1 MLQVRQ
7 IHQRLP
13 PGGILVFVTGQREVE
28 HLCRKLRSSL
38 GPAAAKR
45 AAAAA
50 ATAAAAA
57 EGPPS
62 APRGAAI
69 GAAPTDEVLR
79 LYPHPSHF
87 RCTRSADVCVCSTW
101 LRHFM
106 SFRNLLSC
114 AGAAVSHVRTPEN
127 HFNCML
133 G

>member
-1 MLQVRQ
+1 MWLAVRVAKVRQ

-50 ATAAAAA
+50 AAAAKAA
-57 EGPPS
+57 EGGKA

-69 GAAPTDEVLR
+69 GADDNDDEVR
-79 LYPHPSHF
+79 
-87 RCTRSADVCVCSTW
+87 
-101 LRHFM
+101 
-106 SFRNLLSC
+106 
-114 AGAAVSHVRTPEN
+114 AAAAAT
-127 HFNCML
+127 
-133 G
+133 